1 MCKAI
6 WTKVQI
12 CKGREGWLPKSE
24 ATNGFRIPFSVT
36 APVIWKYLLRIF
48 FFLLSGVANEIFL
61 PAPSPTYFPALLFPL
76 LKAQRRCLA
85 QPMSGL
91 GTQSCDLELSFESTS
106 RVTAEF
112 LNVCG
117 DSECGSTVSRVN
129 FLLCSS
135 SSWRSLWL
143 KVRLWSPYACWEGW
157 HAPEIQTHLSLAG
170 DTFYFFS
177 PSDLLTISVTCN
189 TV

>member
-1 MCKAI
+1 MGFESPFPL
-6 WTKVQI
+6 Q
-12 CKGREGWLPKSE
+12 LLLSE
-24 ATNGFRIPFSVT
+24 NTYCVF
-36 APVIWKYLLRIF
+36 F

-135 SSWRSLWL
+135 SS
-143 KVRLWSPYACWEGW
+143 
-157 HAPEIQTHLSLAG
+157 
-170 DTFYFFS
+170 
-177 PSDLLTISVTCN
+177 
-189 TV
+189 